1 MSTNA
6 IAGFLKKNGAVEAA
20 TINWDGYLEHTG
32 KLLNQYVNLSNI
44 QAIVDLHPISHLE
57 VSFDMFLAESYDEYE
72 EPNPMIF
79 ESLDNFIDNIQ
90 YRVLYVFDEKS
101 QTWFTLNDKKELVK
115 LETALEGLSDG
126 TYTD

>member
-44 QAIVDLHPISHLE
+44 QTIVDLHPISHLE

-79 ESLDNFIDNIQ
+79 ESLGNFIDNIQ
-90 YRVLYVFDEKS
+90 YRVPYVFDEKS

>member
-44 QAIVDLHPISHLE
+44 QTIVDLHPISHLE

>member
-6 IAGFLKKNGAVEAA
+6 ITGFLKKNGAVEAA

-44 QAIVDLHPISHLE
+44 QTIVDLHPISHLE
-57 VSFDMFLAESYDEYE
+57 VSFDVFLAESYDEYE

-79 ESLDNFIDNIQ
+79 KSLDNFIDNIQ
-90 YRVLYVFDEKS
+90 YRVPYVFDEKS